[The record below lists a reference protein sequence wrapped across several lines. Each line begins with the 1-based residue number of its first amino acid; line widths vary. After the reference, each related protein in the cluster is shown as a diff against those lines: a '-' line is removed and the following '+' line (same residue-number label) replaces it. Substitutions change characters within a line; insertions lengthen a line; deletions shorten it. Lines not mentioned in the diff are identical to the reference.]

1 MLFNW
6 KKCGIFKKQI
16 KNKIKFTVTKNF
28 KKTIFSIAKDIK
40 IKKSINNSILLSPA
54 AASFDQFKN
63 FEERGD
69 QFKKLCRKYA
79 RNFF

>member
-6 KKCGIFKKQI
+6 KNVNFL
-16 KNKIKFTVTKNF
+16 KNKSKIRLNLPLQKIL
-28 KKTIFSIAKDIK
+28 KKLFSVLQK
-40 IKKSINNSILLSPA
+40 ISRLKSINNSILLSPA

-69 QFKKLCRKYA
+69 QFKKLV
-79 RNFF
+79 